1 MGQLLEQG
9 PGVVAVAK
17 RWFVLRVGTNRE
29 NRVKKALWSRV
40 QTHDLTDKVTQLL
53 VVTERVTEIK
63 GGQRRTV
70 ERKVYPGYVM
80 AEIEVDDET
89 GKIPPEVWHLIR
101 EMPGQIKF
109 VGNPDDPDKPQPL
122 GPDEVAKMLAQ
133 VERLK
138 AEEPGKTTIMDFQVG
153 DHVLIREGSFEN
165 FEGVIE
171 ELQPEKGML
180 KVSIMVFG
188 RPTPIDFEAW
198 KVEKKHD

>member
-1 MGQLLEQG
+1 MGFVLGQG

-29 NRVKKALWSRV
+29 TRTRKQLWSRI
-40 QTHDLTDKVTQLL
+40 QTHDLSEKISQLL

-80 AEIEVDDET
+80 AEIEVEDDT
-89 GKIPPEVWHLIR
+89 GKSPSEVWHLIR
-101 EMPGQIKF
+101 DRPGQIKF

-122 GPDEVAKMLAQ
+122 GPDEVEKMLAQ
-133 VERLK
+133 VARLA
-138 AEEPGKTTIMDFQVG
+138 AEEPGKTTIDFQVG
-153 DHVLIREGSFEN
+153 EQVRIKEGSFEN
-165 FEGVIE
+165 FEGTVE
-171 ELQPEKGML
+171 EIQPEKAMV

-188 RPTPIDFEAW
+188 RPTPIDFESW
-198 KVEKKHD
+198 KVEKVQN

>member
-1 MGQLLEQG
+1 MGQLLDQG

-29 NRVKKALWSRV
+29 NRVKKTLWTRV
-40 QTHDLTDKVTQLL
+40 QTHDLTEKVLQLL
-53 VVTERVTEIK
+53 VVTERVTEIR

-80 AEIEVDDET
+80 AEIEVDDES

-138 AEEPGKTTIMDFQVG
+138 AEEPGKTTMDFTVG
-153 DHVLIREGSFEN
+153 EHVVIREGSFEN
-165 FEGVIE
+165 FEGTVE

-188 RPTPIDFEAW
+188 RPTPIDFESW
-198 KVEKKHD
+198 KVEKKQD

>member
-1 MGQLLEQG
+1 MS
-9 PGVVAVAK
+9 K

-29 NRVKKALWSRV
+29 NRVKKQLWSSI
-40 QTHDLTDKVTQLL
+40 QTHDLTSKVPQLL

-63 GGQRRTV
+63 GGQRKTV

-80 AEIEVDDET
+80 AEIEVDED

-122 GPDEVAKMLAQ
+122 GPDEVSKMLAQ

-138 AEEPGKTTIMDFQVG
+138 AEEPVTTMDFTVG
-153 DHVLIREGSFEN
+153 EHVVIREGSFEN
-165 FEGVIE
+165 FEGTVE
-171 ELQPEKGML
+171 ELLPDKGL
-180 KVSIMVFG
+180 VKVSIMVFG
-188 RPTPIDFEAW
+188 RPTPIDFESW
-198 KVEKKHD
+198 KLEKKQSS